1 MGILELTKGKKI
13 EQLRFE
19 MHRDIMQKK
28 KENGITTYRIAK
40 VAGVTAPIVE
50 KYIKNPQ
57 HNLKIDNLIKIA
69 QAVDTHDDKKYRC
82 HNPNTGSAD
91 YHGFS
96 KQQIKFL
103 KEFSKKSNL
112 SL

>member
-1 MGILELTKGKKI
+1 MGILKLTRGKTL
-13 EQLRFE
+13 EQLRIE

-40 VAGVTAPIVE
+40 ITGLTAPIVK

-69 QAVDTHDDKKYRC
+69 QAVDAHDAQKYRC
-82 HNPNTGSAD
+82 HNR
-91 YHGFS
+91 
-96 KQQIKFL
+96 K
-103 KEFSKKSNL
+103 
-112 SL
+112 